1 MESLGMKSNIGDRI
15 IISSYP
21 LDNFKLIKEKKLPKD
36 FRYTKSDTYMAFYP
50 DRLFIYE

>member
-1 MESLGMKSNIGDRI
+1 MESNIGDRI

-21 LDNFKLIKEKKLPKD
+21 LDNFRLIKEKKLPKD